1 MAACNPKVDR
11 LIRVLLAEDQTIVR
25 RGIVTLLGLTPD
37 IRVVAEAADGA
48 EALALSQPDAG
59 WMLDIAILDIR
70 MPKLSGIEVLEQWR
84 KSGRDI
90 PAILLTTFDEDPLF
104 LEAVRA
110 GAKGFLLKDISLERL
125 AEAIRIVAAG
135 KTLLQ
140 PAVTERVIRIVKE
153 TGTLFES
160 TENPDKLTPRE
171 SDVLRLVAAG
181 YSNREIGESLKISE
195 GAVKNHLSVVLSK
208 LGARD
213 RTRAVLR
220 GIQLGILE

>member
-1 MAACNPKVDR
+1 VAACNPKVDR

-70 MPKLSGIEVLEQWR
+70 MPKLSGIEVIEQWK

-171 SDVLRLVAAG
+171 CDVLRLVAAG